1 MIFRNRR
8 PSVAHGQPPVT
19 HPRDKSISS
28 RARKFMLR
36 HRDDS
41 AFFSHWLDIVQQ
53 HVLSA
58 GRRHQREIVV
68 LAFFFPAG
76 VPPAPSSDLE
86 PAPPKKRALEARST
100 EKVLQSERK

>member
-1 MIFRNRR
+1 
-8 PSVAHGQPPVT
+8 
-19 HPRDKSISS
+19 
-28 RARKFMLR
+28 MLR

-68 LAFFFPAG
+68 LAFFYPAG

-86 PAPPKKRALEARST
+86 QAPPKKRALAARST